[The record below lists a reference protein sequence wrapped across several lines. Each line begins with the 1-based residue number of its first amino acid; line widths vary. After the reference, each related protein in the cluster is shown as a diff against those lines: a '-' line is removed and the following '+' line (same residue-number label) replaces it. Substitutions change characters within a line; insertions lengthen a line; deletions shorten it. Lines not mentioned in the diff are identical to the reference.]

1 MDTWTPR
8 RTWDQPAAAGRSLR
22 LTVVTLLA
30 LLVALV
36 AAGPAS
42 AHTQLVDSNPKQGA
56 ALDAAPTQIVLTF
69 NEVPASVVS
78 VKAQSTNDG
87 PLVALGD
94 PVLDGQTVTVSWPAG
109 TPGDLYRVGYQIV
122 SDDGDPVEGTLIF
135 SYPAAPGDQAAA
147 APAASTD
154 TGSMTSSVWLV
165 GVGLVAAI
173 AVGLLVVTR
182 RRVASD
188 PLTVDGADGVDVED
202 TQTTEV

>member
-8 RTWDQPAAAGRSLR
+8 ATWDQPARGRCLC
-22 LTVVTLLA
+22 LAVATLLA

-36 AAGPAS
+36 VAGPAS

-94 PVLDGQTVTVSWPAG
+94 PVLDGQTLTVSWPAG

-165 GVGLVAAI
+165 GVGVVAVI
-173 AVGLLVVTR
+173 ALGLLLITR
-182 RRVASD
+182 RRATSG
-188 PLTVDGADGVDVED
+188 PAAGDGVDAEA
-202 TQTTEV
+202 QTTEV